1 MTEANISEPN
11 YVLFGP
17 VVTSWTSEDLQELQV
32 SLQKN
37 SSLEFLRYVLA
48 DLPSLLPLFRSKEII
63 PFVSKLEHLQ
73 ELADFA
79 SGRKVLDPTTLS
91 NVHLAPLTVIYQA
104 VEFIRSVGLL
114 ERAPDNQSTEASRSL
129 PKLQGVQG
137 FCLGFLSAAAI
148 ASSKDWEAFEKNFA
162 ISIRL
167 AAYIGAVVEADLQSH
182 TDGLKSLSIRW
193 KTDRARIQA
202 DTCLDLFSDTFVSC
216 IIDEKSVTVTVPGEN
231 VAEYTGQLGQVGV
244 TAKEIGL
251 NGAYHSERH
260 AEAVMTLLRVVEDK
274 DDLQLRYKDSLIYS
288 LRSNANAQTI
298 GTEPLHEVA
307 LRTILCNR
315 AQWYQVVKNG
325 VDSLEGTPV
334 HPFPIGKGSF
344 VPRAIAT
351 RKNVSLSPQAETSQI
366 TEPDDRWT
374 DEIAIIGMSC
384 RYPSADSPSEF
395 WDLLC
400 AGKTGISKISPAR
413 FNQADCKERVRN
425 LEYWG
430 NFLSDDVVSTFDH
443 KFFGFSGREAKS
455 MDPQQRI
462 ALQVAYEALESSG
475 YYRNDRR
482 PEDVGC
488 YLGVLSVDYEDN
500 VESEDATAFSAL
512 GTLRAFVSGRLS
524 HQFGLTGPSVTVDT
538 ACSSAAVAIHTACQ
552 SLLAKD
558 CSMALAGGVNV
569 ITSPSMFQNLAG
581 ASFLSPTGAS
591 KAFDASAD
599 GYCRGEGAGIIVL
612 KRLST
617 ALADGDLVLGVI
629 AGSAVN
635 QGANCS
641 AIQVPH
647 SGSQHK
653 LYRRALARGGL
664 NATDVTYVEA
674 HGTGTPVGDPIEYES
689 IKMTFEDP
697 DSENDLYLG
706 SVKDNIGHTESA
718 SGVAGLIKCLL
729 MMEHGVVPKQAG
741 FSNLNPK
748 INPLKRIVIP
758 QRNLDWKGPH
768 MALVAN
774 YGAAGSNAA
783 IVLRE
788 FNSQSDQNTISRD
801 EISTRAYPLILSA
814 KSEESMSQYII
825 ALKRWLP
832 STKGSFANVAFNIAR
847 RQNISFHYRV
857 AVTATSN
864 ADLNEKLETILST
877 SSRALP
883 FVKYPIILCF
893 GGQNGRT
900 VTLSKELYES
910 SKLLKTYVD
919 QCDATCRSL
928 ELNSIFPGV
937 FQNTPVDD
945 IVTLHCMLFSVQYAT
960 AMTWI
965 DSGAEVDTLL
975 GHSFGQL
982 TALTVAGS
990 MSLKDGLRFVSSRAR
1005 LLQEKCSAAS
1015 SQMISLECDAKDLDS
1030 IIKSVNSKTDC
1041 HVEVACYNGPNSFV
1055 VGGNELST
1063 TALQEECTALGIK
1076 IRALENTHAYHTHI
1090 IDNMASQLKVLAE
1103 SISFRRPAIRVETC
1117 SKGGAWSTVT
1127 AELVAAHSRQPVY
1140 FNDAVQRIHKGS
1152 KSAIWLEAGTGS
1164 FIVPMARRALP
1175 VTARAENV
1183 FVPLNL
1189 VSEAAAS
1196 NLAEATCELWK
1207 AGSSTQLW
1215 QFHKSQQS
1223 DRNYVSVPHYQ
1234 FEKPRH
1240 WIEYKPKTR
1249 GAQLSAATET
1259 VRPAGS
1265 LLKATSGSLD
1275 SGSAT
1280 FEVNTSHFTF
1290 HLAVHG
1296 YVVGGRSIC
1305 PASTYVEIATAAVK
1319 SAAGNKAQ
1327 QWLPR
1332 IQDLFIGTPFKSGSV
1347 DSLYVTLTKKHDRV
1361 WNFRVFSGDGA
1372 SNSAIHAGGLI
1383 KLISA
1388 QDPITEERLRLI
1400 KRLTGHNADS
1410 HFESAQV
1417 SSVSGPMVYELLTNI
1432 IDYAPYYRGVN
1443 SIAASDYNALG
1454 AVSLPH
1460 NGFLKTDTIS
1470 CDSIALENFLL
1481 VPSIQLNCL
1490 ARSRS
1495 NKGLFICVHVEEIVF
1510 SSAFLSDKKDNES
1523 WTVYSQH
1530 EIGDKNTFIA
1540 DIFVYNAKSREVAV
1554 VIMGAT
1560 FQAIQLKPHTD
1571 TSAIAKQAQQESI
1584 DLPRDLSEI
1593 YSDEE
1598 SPLETVVD
1606 EQEQEQEQALRPAA
1620 SQSPTLGRLQEML
1633 AEVMEIPLS
1642 EISPTST
1649 FDEIGID
1656 SLMITEVIV
1665 ETNRRFNTAFTPAE
1679 FHELADVRSLCVL
1692 IDGGEGLSQE
1702 TGNEKS
1708 PVQSSF
1714 AEVCQKKFLENRSI
1728 TKYVEETG
1736 FANFFQD
1743 VFPLQMELVIAY
1755 IVEAFAS
1762 LGCSPAGL
1770 KEGEKAKSFSYVP
1783 QHKKLVAE
1791 LYDILIKYGIFT
1803 LEDGNYI
1810 RTAKSTPTE
1819 SALTLHESFL
1829 KFPVHKSETNLLY
1842 CTAHQ
1847 LGGCL
1852 SGAADPIALLFKNA
1866 GSRALWENVYTDSP
1880 IFKMCNLLF
1889 AEYLVDVLQSM
1900 NSSQEI
1906 RILEL
1911 GAGTGGTTKHLVER
1925 LAATGRN
1932 FTYTFTDL
1940 SPSLVAAARRRF
1952 SKYPFM
1958 KFEVI
1963 NMEKEPE
1970 KKFHGAFDIIFG
1982 ASCIHATRNLV
1993 ESTTNIRKMLQPS
2006 GILCLLELT
2015 RNLPWFSLVFGLLE
2029 GWWLFEDNRE
2039 HVLVSETHW
2048 KGELRKAGYNFVDW
2062 SSSPHKESEIYRVIV
2077 ASPTCAVD
2085 GYEAAPVET

>member
-1 MTEANISEPN
+1 MAEAHISESS

-17 VVTSWTSEDLQELQV
+17 VVTSWTSEGLRELQASLQE
-32 SLQKN
+32 N
-37 SSLEFLRYVLA
+37 TFAFLRRVLT
-48 DLPSLLPLFRSKEII
+48 DLPSLLPILQSKGIP
-63 PFVSKLEHLQ
+63 PFVSRLEHLQ

-79 SGRKVLDPTTLS
+79 LGRSILDPITLS

-104 VEFIRSVGLL
+104 REFIRSTGLP
-114 ERAPDNQSTEASRSL
+114 ERAPDSRLTQVSRSL

-137 FCLGFLSAAAI
+137 FCLGFLSAAAM
-148 ASSKDWEAFEKNFA
+148 ASSKNWEAFEQNFA
-162 ISIRL
+162 TSIRL
-167 AAYIGAVVEADLQSH
+167 AACIGAVIEADLQSH
-182 TDGLKSLSIRW
+182 ADGLKSLSIRW
-193 KTDRARIQA
+193 KTDRARAQA
-202 DTCLDLFSDTFVSC
+202 DTCLDLFPDTFVSC
-216 IIDEKSVTVTVPGEN
+216 ITDEKSVTVTVPGQK
-231 VAEYTGQLGQVGV
+231 VAEYTEQLSQIGV

-251 NGAYHSERH
+251 NGAYHSKRH
-260 AEAVMTLLRVVEDK
+260 AEAVEALINVVDDK
-274 DDLQLRYKDSLIYS
+274 DHIQLRYKDSLVYP

-307 LRTILCNR
+307 LRTILCNC
-315 AQWYQVVKNG
+315 AHWYQVVKNG
-325 VDSLEGTPV
+325 VDSLKGTTV
-334 HPFPIGKGSF
+334 HPLPIGKGSF

-351 RKNVSLSPQAETSQI
+351 GKNVGLRPQET

-384 RYPSADSPSEF
+384 RYPSADSPSDF

-400 AGKTGISKISPAR
+400 EGKTGIGKISPAR
-413 FNQADCKERVRN
+413 FNPADCKDRVKN

-443 KFFGFSGREAKS
+443 KFFGISGREAKS

-475 YYRNDRR
+475 YYRNDSR

-591 KAFDASAD
+591 KAFDASAN
-599 GYCRGEGAGIIVL
+599 GYCRGEGAGILVL

-653 LYRRALARGGL
+653 LYQQALARGGVK
-664 NATDVTYVEA
+664 ATDVTYVEA

-689 IKMTFEDP
+689 VKMTFENP
-697 DSENDLYLG
+697 DAQNDLYLG
-706 SVKDNIGHTESA
+706 SVKDNVGHTESA

-729 MMEHGVVPKQAG
+729 MMEHGVIPKQAG
-741 FSNLNPK
+741 FSRLNPK

-758 QRNLDWKGPH
+758 QT
-768 MALVAN
+768 
-774 YGAAGSNAA
+774 GSNAA
-783 IVLRE
+783 IVVRE
-788 FNSQSDQNTISRD
+788 SNPQSDQNTTCRD
-801 EISTRAYPLILSA
+801 EILTQAYPFLLSA
-814 KSEESMSQYII
+814 KSEESLFLYLT
-825 ALKRWLP
+825 ALKRWL
-832 STKGSFANVAFNIAR
+832 SGTEGSFANVAFNIAR
-847 RQNISFHYRV
+847 RQNTDFHYRI

-864 ADLNEKLETILST
+864 ADLTEKLEAIPST
-877 SSRALP
+877 SSHALP
-883 FVKYPIILCF
+883 SGKQPVILCF

-900 VTLSKELYES
+900 VTLSKAVYGS
-910 SKLLKTYVD
+910 SKLLKTHMD

-928 ELNSIFPGV
+928 GLASIFPGV
-937 FQNTPVDD
+937 FLHTPVDD
-945 IVTLHCMLFSVQYAT
+945 IVALHCMLFSVQYAT
-960 AMTWI
+960 AMTWV
-965 DSGAEVDTLL
+965 DSGVEVDTLL

-990 MSLKDGLRFVSSRAR
+990 ISLKDGLRLVSGRAR
-1005 LLQEKCSAAS
+1005 LLQEKCSADS
-1015 SQMISLECDAKDLDS
+1015 GQMISLECDAEDLDS
-1030 IIKSVNSKTDC
+1030 IVKAVDSKTDC

-1055 VGGNELST
+1055 VGGSELSAK
-1063 TALQEECTALGIK
+1063 ALQEECTALGVK
-1076 IRALENTHAYHTHI
+1076 ARVLENTHAYHTHI
-1090 IDNMASQLKVLAE
+1090 IDNMLSELKVLAE
-1103 SISFRRPAIRVETC
+1103 SISFRQPNIRVETC
-1117 SKGGAWSTVT
+1117 SEGGAWSTVT
-1127 AELVAAHSRQPVY
+1127 AELIASHSRQPVY
-1140 FNDAVQRIHKGS
+1140 FNDAVQRIHQRS

-1164 FIVPMARRALP
+1164 FIVPMIRRALP
-1175 VTARAENV
+1175 AAAKAENV

-1189 VSEAAAS
+1189 GSEAAAA
-1196 NLAEATCELWK
+1196 NLAQATCELWK
-1207 AGSSTQLW
+1207 AGSSTQFW

-1223 DRNYVSVPHYQ
+1223 DWKHMSVPHYQ

-1240 WIEYKPKTR
+1240 WIEYKPSAR
-1249 GAQLSAATET
+1249 GAKLAATTET

-1265 LLKATSGSLD
+1265 LLKATFGSL
-1275 SGSAT
+1275 SAGSAT
-1280 FEVNTSHFTF
+1280 FEVNTSHFAF
-1290 HLAVHG
+1290 QLAVNGHA
-1296 YVVGGRSIC
+1296 VGGQSIC
-1305 PASTYVEIATAAVK
+1305 PASTYVEIATAAIK
-1319 SAAGNKAQ
+1319 SAAGNKVQ

-1332 IQDLFIGTPFKSGSV
+1332 IHNLFIETPFKSGSV
-1347 DSLYVTLTKKHDRV
+1347 DSLYVNLTKEHDRA
-1361 WNFRVFSGDGA
+1361 WTFRVFSGRA
-1372 SNSAIHAGGLI
+1372 SNPAVHAGGLI
-1383 KLISA
+1383 KLVSA

-1400 KRLTGHNADS
+1400 KRLTGHNAVG
-1410 HFESAQV
+1410 HFESARV
-1417 SSVSGPMVYELLTNI
+1417 SSVSGPMVYELLANI

-1454 AVSLPH
+1454 TVSLSQ
-1460 NGFLKTDTIS
+1460 NGFLKTDVFA

-1490 ARSRS
+1490 ARSRPE
-1495 NKGLFICVHVEEIVF
+1495 KGIFACVHIEEIVF
-1510 SSAFLSDKKDNES
+1510 SSEFLSDRKDNQS
-1523 WTVYSQH
+1523 WTVYSKH
-1530 EIGDKNTFIA
+1530 EIGDKNTFVA
-1540 DIFVYNAKSREVAV
+1540 DIFIYDTQSKEIAV

-1560 FQAIQLKPHTD
+1560 FQTVQQKAHNVAL
-1571 TSAIAKQAQQESI
+1571 AIAKQARLESI
-1584 DLPRDLSEI
+1584 KMPRDLNEI

-1606 EQEQEQEQALRPAA
+1606 EQEQALQPVAP
-1620 SQSPTLGRLQEML
+1620 QSPTLRRLQEML

-1656 SLMITEVIV
+1656 SLMVTEVIA
-1665 ETNRRFNTAFTPAE
+1665 ETNKRFNTTITSAE
-1679 FHELADVRSLCVL
+1679 FHGLADVRSLRVF
-1692 IDGGEGLSQE
+1692 IDGGESLSQE
-1702 TGNEKS
+1702 TESEKT
-1708 PVQSSF
+1708 PTQSSF
-1714 AEVCQKKFLENRSI
+1714 AEICQKKFLENRSI
-1728 TKYVEETG
+1728 TKHVEDTG
-1736 FANFFQD
+1736 LTNFFRD
-1743 VFPLQMELVIAY
+1743 VFPLQMDLVIAY

-1762 LGCSPAGL
+1762 LGCSPAEL
-1770 KEGEKAKSFSYVP
+1770 QEGEKVKPFKFVP
-1783 QHKKLVAE
+1783 EHQKLVAE
-1791 LYDILIKYGIFT
+1791 LYDILIEYGIFKS
-1803 LEDGNYI
+1803 EDGNYI
-1810 RTAKSTPTE
+1810 RTAKPTPTD
-1819 SALTLHESFL
+1819 SALTLHDRL
-1829 KFPVHKSETNLLY
+1829 MKFSVHESETKLLY
-1842 CTAHQ
+1842 CTAHR
-1847 LGGCL
+1847 LGDCL

-1880 IFKMCNLLF
+1880 IFKICNLLF
-1889 AEYLVDVLQSM
+1889 TEYLVDIVQSM
-1900 NSSQEI
+1900 DPSQEI

-1911 GAGTGGTTKHLVER
+1911 GGGTGGTTKHLVER

-1952 SKYPFM
+1952 SKYAFM

-1963 NMEKEPE
+1963 NMEKEPH

-2039 HVLVSETHW
+2039 HVLVPETHW
-2048 KGELRKAGYNFVDW
+2048 QGELRKAGYQFVDW
-2062 SSSPHKESEIYRVIV
+2062 SSSPHEESEIYRVII
-2077 ASPTCAVD
+2077 ASPASMIE

>member
-1 MTEANISEPN
+1 MTETNISEPN

-17 VVTSWTSEDLQELQV
+17 VITSWTSEDLQELQA
-32 SLQKN
+32 SLQKD
-37 SSLEFLRYVLA
+37 SSLAFIRNALI
-48 DLPSLLPLFRSKEII
+48 DLPSLFPLFGSKEIAS
-63 PFVSKLEHLQ
+63 FVSKPEHLQ

-79 SGRKVLDPTTLS
+79 SGRKVLNLTTLS
-91 NVHLAPLTVIYQA
+91 NVHLAALTIAYQG
-104 VEFIRSVGLL
+104 VEFIRSVGLIG
-114 ERAPDNQSTEASRSL
+114 RAPDSPSTQALWSL

-137 FCLGFLSAAAI
+137 FCLGFLSAAAV
-148 ASSKDWEAFEKNFA
+148 ASSKDLETFEQNFTT
-162 ISIRL
+162 SIRL
-167 AAYIGAVVEADLQSH
+167 AACIGAVVEADLQSH
-182 TDGLKSLSIRW
+182 INGLKSLSIRW
-193 KTDRARIQA
+193 KTDEARKQA
-202 DTCLDLFSDTFVSC
+202 DDCLDLFSDPFVSC
-216 IIDEKSVTVTVPGEN
+216 ITDEKSATVTISGEN
-231 VAEYTGQLGQVGV
+231 VAEYTEQLSQIGV
-244 TAKEIGL
+244 AAKEIGL
-251 NGAYHSERH
+251 NGAYHSKRN
-260 AEAVMTLLRVVEDK
+260 AEAVTVLIRMVEDEV
-274 DDLQLRYKDSLIYS
+274 DLRLQYTDSLIYS
-288 LRSNANAQTI
+288 IRSNATAETI
-298 GTEPLHEVA
+298 RAEPLHEVA

-315 AQWYQVVKNG
+315 AEWYQLMKND
-325 VDSLEGTPV
+325 VESLKGNVV
-334 HPFPIGKGSF
+334 HPIPIGKGSF
-344 VPRAIAT
+344 VPRSIVN
-351 RKNVSLSPQAETSQI
+351 RKDVGISTQAEISRT
-366 TEPDDRWT
+366 TEHDDRWT

-400 AGKTGISKISPAR
+400 GGNTCIGKISPAR
-413 FNQADCKERVRN
+413 FNPADCKERVKD
-425 LEYWG
+425 LGYWG

-443 KFFGFSGREAKS
+443 RFFGLSSREAKS

-512 GTLRAFVSGRLS
+512 GTLRAFVSGKLS
-524 HQFGLTGPSVTVDT
+524 HQFGLTGPSVTIDT

-599 GYCRGEGAGIIVL
+599 GYCRGEGAGIVVL

-617 ALADGDLVLGVI
+617 AIEDGDLVLGVI

-653 LYRRALARGGL
+653 LYQRALARGGV
-664 NATDVTYVEA
+664 NVRDVTYIEA

-689 IKMTFEDP
+689 IKMTFGDA
-697 DSENDLYLG
+697 DAKSNLYLG

-729 MMEHGVVPKQAG
+729 MMEHGIIPKQAG

-748 INPLKRIVIP
+748 INPSKRIVIP
-758 QRNLDWKGPH
+758 QNNSDWQGPFVS
-768 MALVAN
+768 LVAN

-788 FNSQSDQNTISRD
+788 FNSQSDQSTID
-801 EISTRAYPLILSA
+801 GDDISTGAYPLVLSA
-814 KSEESMSQYII
+814 KSEESLAQYIMT
-825 ALKRWLP
+825 LKRWLP
-832 STKGSFANVAFNIAR
+832 IAKGSFANVAFNIAR
-847 RQNISFHYRV
+847 RQNIDFHHRIAV
-857 AVTATSN
+857 AATSN
-864 ADLNEKLETILST
+864 ADLHERLETISS
-877 SSRALP
+877 SSRTP
-883 FVKYPIILCF
+883 PSVKHPVILCF

-900 VTLSKELYES
+900 VTLSKDLYES
-910 SKLLKTYVD
+910 SKLLRTYMD

-928 ELNSIFPGV
+928 GLNSIFPGV

-945 IVTLHCMLFSVQYAT
+945 IITLHCMLFSIQYAT
-960 AMTWI
+960 AMAWI
-965 DSGAEVDTLL
+965 SSGVEVDTLL

-982 TALTVAGS
+982 TALAVAGS
-990 MSLKDGLRFVSSRAR
+990 LSLKDGLRLVSGRAR
-1005 LLQEKCSAAS
+1005 LLQEKCNADSG
-1015 SQMISLECDAKDLDS
+1015 QMISLECDAKDLDS
-1030 IIKSVNSKTDC
+1030 IIESVNSKTDC
-1041 HVEVACYNGPNSFV
+1041 YVEVACYNGPNSFV

-1063 TALQEECTALGIK
+1063 KALQEECTSLGVK
-1076 IRALENTHAYHTHI
+1076 IRALENTHAYHTHVIDSI
-1090 IDNMASQLKVLAE
+1090 IPELKVLAE
-1103 SISFRRPAIRVETC
+1103 AISFRQPTIRVETC

-1127 AELVAAHSRQPVY
+1127 AEFIATHSRQPVY
-1140 FNDAVQRIHKGS
+1140 FNDAVQRIHKRS
-1152 KSAIWLEAGTGS
+1152 ESAIWLEAGTGS
-1164 FIVPMARRALP
+1164 FIVPMVRRALSI
-1175 VTARAENV
+1175 TDRTENV
-1183 FVPLNL
+1183 FIPLNL
-1189 VSEAAAS
+1189 GSGTAIS

-1207 AGSSTQLW
+1207 AGSSTQFW
-1215 QFHKSQQS
+1215 QFHKFQQT
-1223 DRNYVSVPHYQ
+1223 DWKYMSVPHYQ

-1240 WIEYKPKTR
+1240 WIEYRPRNR
-1249 GAQLSAATET
+1249 GAQPSTEIET
-1259 VRPAGS
+1259 VHPAGS
-1265 LLKATSGSLD
+1265 LLKITSGSIT

-1280 FEVNTSHFTF
+1280 FEVNASHFTF
-1290 HLAVHG
+1290 LLAVNG
-1296 YVVGGRSIC
+1296 YSIGGQAMC

-1319 SAAGNKAQ
+1319 SATSNKAQ

-1332 IQDLFIGTPFKSGSV
+1332 IQDLFIGTPFKLGSTG
-1347 DSLYVTLTKKHDRV
+1347 SLYVTLTNKHDRA
-1361 WNFRVFSGDGA
+1361 WTFRVFSGDGA
-1372 SNSAIHAGGLI
+1372 SNSAIHASGLI

-1388 QDPITEERLRLI
+1388 QDTITEERLRLI
-1400 KRLTGHNADS
+1400 KRLTGHNTDG
-1410 HFESAQV
+1410 HFESGQV
-1417 SSVSGPMVYELLTNI
+1417 SSVSGPMVYKLLTNI

-1443 SIAASDYNALG
+1443 SITASDYNALG
-1454 AVSLPH
+1454 TVSLPH
-1460 NGFLKTDTIS
+1460 NGFLKTDIFS
-1470 CDSIALENFLL
+1470 CNSIALENFLL
-1481 VPSIQLNCL
+1481 VPFIQLNCL
-1490 ARSRS
+1490 ARTRS
-1495 NKGLFICVHVEEIVF
+1495 DRNLFTCVHVEEIMF
-1510 SSAFLSDKKDNES
+1510 SPAFLSDRKDNGS
-1523 WTVYSQH
+1523 WTVYSKH
-1530 EIGDKNTFIA
+1530 EIGDKNTFVA
-1540 DIFVYNAKSREVAV
+1540 DIFVYDAQSREVAV
-1554 VIMGAT
+1554 VVMGVA
-1560 FQAIQLKPHTD
+1560 FQAIHNKPHNVAST
-1571 TSAIAKQAQQESI
+1571 IAEHAQLQSI

-1606 EQEQEQEQALRPAA
+1606 EQEQEQPLRPAV
-1620 SQSPTLGRLQEML
+1620 SQSLTLGKLQEML

-1642 EISPTST
+1642 EITPTST

-1656 SLMITEVIV
+1656 SLMVTEVIA
-1665 ETNRRFNTAFTPAE
+1665 ETNKRFNTTITSAE
-1679 FHELADVRSLCVL
+1679 FHGLADVRSLCVL

-1702 TGNEKS
+1702 TGSERSSAK
-1708 PVQSSF
+1708 SSF
-1714 AEVCQKKFLENRSI
+1714 ADLCQKKFLDHRSI

-1736 FANFFQD
+1736 FTNFFRD

-1755 IVEAFAS
+1755 ISNAFAS
-1762 LGCSPAGL
+1762 LGCSPAEL
-1770 KEGEKAKSFSYVP
+1770 KEGERAKPFKFVP

-1791 LYDILIKYGIFT
+1791 LYDILIEYGIFT
-1803 LEDGNYI
+1803 LEGGNYV
-1810 RTAKSTPTE
+1810 RTAKPTPVE
-1819 SALTLHESFL
+1819 SALTLHERLL
-1829 KFPVHKSETNLLY
+1829 KFPVHKSETDLLY
-1842 CTAHQ
+1842 CTAHR
-1847 LGGCL
+1847 LGDCL

-1889 AEYLVDVLQSM
+1889 ADYLVDIVQSM
-1900 NSSQEI
+1900 DPSQEI

-1911 GAGTGGTTKHLVER
+1911 GAGTGGTTKHLVEK

-2077 ASPTCAVD
+2077 ASPACAVE
-2085 GYEAAPVET
+2085 GYETAAAER

>member
-1 MTEANISEPN
+1 MTEADISESN
-11 YVLFGP
+11 YILFGP
-17 VVTSWTSEDLQELQV
+17 VVTSWTSEGLQELQALLQEND
-32 SLQKN
+32 SLA
-37 SSLEFLRYVLA
+37 FLRRVLS
-48 DLPSLLPLFRSKEII
+48 DITSLLPILQSKEIS
-63 PFVSKLEHLQ
+63 PFVSRLEHLQ
-73 ELADFA
+73 ELADFV
-79 SGRKVLDPTTLS
+79 SGRSILDPTTLS
-91 NVHLAPLTVIYQA
+91 NVHLAPLTVTYQA
-104 VEFIRSVGLL
+104 VEFIQSAGLL
-114 ERAPDNQSTEASRSL
+114 KRAPVSQSAQASWGI

-148 ASSKDWEAFEKNFA
+148 ASSKNWEAFEQNFTT
-162 ISIRL
+162 SIRL
-167 AAYIGAVVEADLQSH
+167 AACIGAVIEADLQSH
-182 TDGLKSLSIRW
+182 ADGLKSLSIRW
-193 KTDRARIQA
+193 KTDRARMQA
-202 DTCLDLFSDTFVSC
+202 DTCMDLFSDTFVSC
-216 IIDEKSVTVTVPGEN
+216 ITDEKSVTVTVPGEN
-231 VAEYTGQLGQVGV
+231 IAEYTEQLSQIGV

-251 NGAYHSERH
+251 NGAYHSKRH
-260 AEAVMTLLRVVEDK
+260 AEAVEALIRAVKDK
-274 DDLQLRYKDSLIYS
+274 DDLQLKYKDSLVYP

-298 GTEPLHEVA
+298 GTEPLNEVA

-315 AQWYQVVKNG
+315 AHWYQVVKNS
-325 VDSLEGTPV
+325 VDSLKGTPI
-334 HPFPIGKGSF
+334 HPLTIGKGSF
-344 VPRAIAT
+344 LPRAIAT
-351 RKNVSLSPQAETSQI
+351 RKNVSLSSQAEASQ
-366 TEPDDRWT
+366 TTDLDDRWI

-384 RYPSADSPSEF
+384 RYPSADSPSDF

-400 AGKTGISKISPAR
+400 GGKTGIGNISPAR
-413 FNQADCKERVRN
+413 FNPADCKDRVKN

-443 KFFGFSGREAKS
+443 KFFGLSGREAKS

-475 YYRNDRR
+475 YYRNGRR

-591 KAFDASAD
+591 KAFDASAN
-599 GYCRGEGAGIIVL
+599 GYCRGEGAGILVL

-653 LYRRALARGGL
+653 LYQKALARGGV

-689 IKMTFEDP
+689 VKMTFEDP
-697 DSENDLYLG
+697 DAQNDLYLG
-706 SVKDNIGHTESA
+706 SVKDNVGHTESA

-729 MMEHGVVPKQAG
+729 MMEHGIIPKQAG
-741 FSNLNPK
+741 FSRINPK

-758 QRNLDWKGPH
+758 QSNSDWQGPH
-768 MALVAN
+768 VALVAN

-783 IVLRE
+783 IVVRE
-788 FNSQSDQNTISRD
+788 SNSKSDQNTISRD
-801 EISTRAYPLILSA
+801 DVSTQAYPLLLSA
-814 KSEESMSQYII
+814 KSEESLSMYIA
-825 ALKRWLP
+825 ALKRWL
-832 STKGSFANVAFNIAR
+832 SRTKGSFANVAFNIAR
-847 RQNISFHYRV
+847 RQNTDFHYRV

-864 ADLNEKLETILST
+864 ADITQKLEAISST
-877 SSRALP
+877 SSHTLP
-883 FVKYPIILCF
+883 SRERPVILCF

-900 VTLSKELYES
+900 VTLSRDLYES
-910 SKLLKTYVD
+910 TRLLKTYMD
-919 QCDATCRSL
+919 QCDAICRSL
-928 ELNSIFPGV
+928 GLDSIFPGV
-937 FQNTPVDD
+937 FQDTPVDD
-945 IVTLHCMLFSVQYAT
+945 IVALHCMLFSVQYAT

-965 DSGAEVDTLL
+965 DSGVEVETLV

-990 MSLKDGLRFVSSRAR
+990 ISLKDGLRLVSGRAR
-1005 LLQEKCSAAS
+1005 LLQEKCSANS
-1015 SQMISLECDAKDLDS
+1015 GQMISLECEAKDLDS
-1030 IIKSVNSKTDC
+1030 VIKSINSKTGC

-1055 VGGNELST
+1055 VGGNESST
-1063 TALQEECTALGIK
+1063 KALQEECAVLGVK
-1076 IRALENTHAYHTHI
+1076 TRALENTHAYHTHI
-1090 IDNMASQLKVLAE
+1090 IDDILPGLKTLAE
-1103 SISFRRPAIRVETC
+1103 SISFRQPNIRVETC
-1117 SKGGAWSTVT
+1117 SEGGAWSMVT
-1127 AELVAAHSRQPVY
+1127 AELITSHSRQPVY
-1140 FNDAVQRIHKGS
+1140 FNDAVQRIHKRYQ
-1152 KSAIWLEAGTGS
+1152 SAIWLEAGTGS
-1164 FIVPMARRALP
+1164 FIVPMTRRALP
-1175 VTARAENV
+1175 AAAKVENV

-1189 VSEAAAS
+1189 GSEAAAT

-1207 AGSSTQLW
+1207 AGSSTQFW
-1215 QFHKSQQS
+1215 QFHKSQQG
-1223 DRNYVSVPHYQ
+1223 DWKYMSVPHYQ

-1240 WIEYKPKTR
+1240 WIEYKPSAR
-1249 GAQLSAATET
+1249 GAKLATTTET

-1265 LLKATSGSLD
+1265 LLKATSGSLNT
-1275 SGSAT
+1275 GSAA

-1290 HLAVHG
+1290 QLAVNGH
-1296 YVVGGRSIC
+1296 VVGGQSIC
-1305 PASTYVEIATAAVK
+1305 PASTYVEIATVAIK

-1332 IQDLFIGTPFKSGSV
+1332 IQDLFIGTPFKS
-1347 DSLYVTLTKKHDRV
+1347 DSFEPLHVTLTKKHDRA
-1361 WNFRVFSGDGA
+1361 WTFRVFSGDGA
-1372 SNSAIHAGGLI
+1372 SNPAVHAGGLI
-1383 KLISA
+1383 KLVSA

-1400 KRLTGHNADS
+1400 KRLTGHNAIG
-1410 HFESAQV
+1410 HFDSAQV
-1417 SSVSGPMVYELLTNI
+1417 SSVSGPMVYELLANI

-1443 SIAASDYNALG
+1443 SISASDYNALG
-1454 AVSLPH
+1454 IVSLSQ
-1460 NGFLKTDTIS
+1460 NGFLKTDTLA

-1495 NKGLFICVHVEEIVF
+1495 EKGILACVHIEEIVF
-1510 SSAFLSDKKDNES
+1510 SSAFLSDRKDNQS
-1523 WTVYSQH
+1523 WTVYSKH
-1530 EIGDKNTFIA
+1530 EIGDENTFIA
-1540 DIFVYNAKSREVAV
+1540 DIFVYDTQSREVAV

-1560 FQAIQLKPHTD
+1560 FQTVQQKARNVA
-1571 TSAIAKQAQQESI
+1571 SAIAKQAQLESI
-1584 DLPRDLSEI
+1584 DLSRDLNEI
-1593 YSDEE
+1593 DSDEE

-1606 EQEQEQEQALRPAA
+1606 EQEQALQPVA
-1620 SQSPTLGRLQEML
+1620 SQSPTLERLQEML

-1642 EISPTST
+1642 EVSPTST

-1656 SLMITEVIV
+1656 SLMVTEVIA
-1665 ETNRRFNTAFTPAE
+1665 ETNKRFNTTITPAE

-1692 IDGGEGLSQE
+1692 IDGGEDLSPE
-1702 TGNEKS
+1702 TKSEKPS
-1708 PVQSSF
+1708 SQSSF

-1736 FANFFQD
+1736 FTNFFRD
-1743 VFPLQMELVIAY
+1743 VFPLQMDLVIAY
-1755 IVEAFAS
+1755 VVEAFAS
-1762 LGCSPAGL
+1762 LGCSPAEL
-1770 KEGEKAKSFSYVP
+1770 QEGEKAKPFKFVP
-1783 QHKKLVAE
+1783 QHTKLVAE
-1791 LYDILIKYGIFT
+1791 LYDILIEYGIFT
-1803 LEDGNYI
+1803 SEDGNYV
-1810 RTAKSTPTE
+1810 RTAKPTPTE
-1819 SALTLHESFL
+1819 SALTLHERLLEFS
-1829 KFPVHKSETNLLY
+1829 VHESETKLLY
-1842 CTAHQ
+1842 CTAHR
-1847 LGGCL
+1847 LGDCL

-1889 AEYLVDVLQSM
+1889 AEYLVDIVQGMDPSH
-1900 NSSQEI
+1900 EI

-1911 GAGTGGTTKHLVER
+1911 GAGTGGTTKHLAER

-1963 NMEKEPE
+1963 NMEKEPD

-2039 HVLVSETHW
+2039 HVLVPETHW
-2048 KGELRKAGYNFVDW
+2048 QGELRKAGYQFVDW

-2077 ASPTCAVD
+2077 ASPATMVE
-2085 GYEAAPVET
+2085 GYEATLVET